1 MNPLIGKWQQP
12 EGQGYPGLFFIFKED
27 GTFESEFSEM
37 GIKSSG
43 TYKVNSG
50 LISMD
55 QDKHTLG
62 LVGKFEGRFAVEA
75 DQLKMV
81 FGNPGEP
88 APQDLSKAR
97 LYLKI
102 Q

>member
-1 MNPLIGKWQQP
+1 MNPLDGKWQQP

-27 GTFESEFSEM
+27 GTFESEYPEM

-43 TYKVNSG
+43 KYAVKDD
-50 LISMD
+50 LIFME
-55 QDKHTLG
+55 QNQHTLG
-62 LVGKFEGRFAVEA
+62 LVGKFEGRFALEG

-102 Q
+102 